1 MAVTACSNCLVKQ
14 CVVEQVRTGGDR
26 NLGYLVADEPAGRG
40 AIIDP
45 SYSPEK
51 LLRRAAELDV
61 VIDYIFITHGHGD
74 HSAGVSRVEK
84 ETGLQCLSWGSRD
97 SSTGLKVAHG
107 ARFPLGRLAIEV
119 LHTPGHSPDSICLLA
134 GDALFSGDTLFVGKV
149 GGTDL
154 GTEAKRQFESL
165 RNVLI
170 PLPDETRV
178 FPGHDY
184 GAAPRSTIG
193 RERQTNPFLLC
204 ADFVSF
210 RDLKENWGAYKRKHG
225 IT

>member
-1 MAVTACSNCLVKQ
+1 MEQCLV
-14 CVVEQVRTGGDR
+14 EQFRTGGDR
-26 NLGYLVADEPAGRG
+26 NFGYLVADEPGGRG
-40 AIIDP
+40 ALVDP
-45 SYSPEK
+45 SYIPEK
-51 LLRRAAELDV
+51 LLRRAAEIDV

-74 HSAGVSRVEK
+74 HSAGVHRAED
-84 ETGLQCLSWGSRD
+84 ETGLERLAWGSRD
-97 SSTGLKVAHG
+97 RATGMTMAHG
-107 ARFPLGRLAIEV
+107 TTYPLGRLEIKT
-119 LHTPGHSPDSICLLA
+119 LHTPGHTADSICLLA

-165 RNVLI
+165 RNVLL

-193 RERQTNPFLLC
+193 RERRTNPFLLC
-204 ADFVSF
+204 ADLASF
-210 RDLKENWGAYKRKHG
+210 RDLKKNWGAYKRKHG
-225 IT
+225 IA